1 MTVESFRILVFRT
14 VARHLSFSRAAE
26 ELLLTQPAVSQQV
39 KALEDEV
46 GVPLFERAGGRVALT
61 PGGAAL
67 LPFAERAA
75 ALGDEATAAVAGAYG
90 RHAGELTLAA
100 SQTIAQYLL
109 PRWIAEFARVHPNV
123 RISARSGNTD
133 QALDALTAGDVQLAL
148 IEGPDKRKDV
158 RIEPF
163 LDDRLVLIVPAGHE
177 WADHD
182 VTVADLAAV
191 PLLTR
196 EFGSGS
202 RRVVER
208 ALAKAGL
215 KAKDRLV
222 GMVFDTTEGLI
233 GAVEAGLG
241 ATFVSRW
248 AVRRPLALG
257 TVRVART
264 PGLMLTRRFALAHP
278 AGPAPVGPAG
288 LFRTFLIAATTTPFS
303 DGPEGRAANVNRRS
317 KPGL

>member
-1 MTVESFRILVFRT
+1 MQIESFRILVFRA

-39 KALEDEV
+39 RALEDEV
-46 GVPLFERAGGRVALT
+46 GVPLFDRTGGRVTLT

-67 LPFAERAA
+67 LPLAERAGT
-75 ALGDEATAAVAGAYG
+75 LSDEATAAVAAAYG
-90 RHAGELTLAA
+90 KRAGELSVAA

-109 PRWIAEFARVHPNV
+109 PRWIADFLRPHSGVLVA
-123 RISARSGNTD
+123 ARSGNSD
-133 QALDALTAGDVQLAL
+133 QALDALAAGDVPLAL
-148 IEGPDKRKDV
+148 VEGPDKRKDV
-158 RIEPF
+158 KLEPF
-163 LDDRLVLIVPAGHE
+163 MDDRLVLVVPAGHE

-182 VTVADLAAV
+182 VAPADLAAV

-208 ALAKAGL
+208 GLAKVGIR
-215 KAKDRLV
+215 AKDRPA
-222 GMVFDTTEGLI
+222 GMTFDTTEGLV

-241 ATFVSRW
+241 VTFVSQW

-264 PGLMLTRRFALAHP
+264 PGLALARRFAMAY
-278 AGPAPVGPAG
+278 PVGPPPGGTAG
-288 LFRTFLIAATTTPFS
+288 AFRRFLLARARDAAS
-303 DGPEGRAANVNRRS
+303 VHAGI
-317 KPGL
+317 